1 MHEDVHHH
9 GFYSITIHKY
19 NSNVPQ
25 KAIKNYDTLGGL
37 FGTSQAVTLKM
48 LLIYC

>member
-9 GFYSITIHKY
+9 GFYSITIHKC